1 MPGNAHKTIIPVYAD
16 AILFLLDEKCFL
28 IELGCQKV
36 HFISRKGKLH
46 KMFPRIRLRHMD
58 FLKYSG
64 EFKAFRGVH
73 ALKLLEIT
81 RDIKKITSSRLWSL
95 PQIYAEI
102 L

>member
-64 EFKAFRGVH
+64 EFKETDVSTLYSPSRRTSGFSGRPCP
-73 ALKLLEIT
+73 EIT
-81 RDIKKITSSRLWSL
+81 GDYTG
-95 PQIYAEI
+95 Y
-102 L
+102 